1 MIWLEYECEKLTYE
15 EKEKKLEN
23 IWKDKE
29 KAYRQELMK
38 RYVNRLEEINQ
49 EFVANELFLF
59 SIMTRRIKTAKVF
72 WKRVKVR

>member
-1 MIWLEYECEKLTYE
+1 MIWFEYKKLTYE

-29 KAYRQELMK
+29 KTDREELME

-59 SIMTRRIKTAKVF
+59 SILTGRIKTAKVF
-72 WKRVKVR
+72 WKRGKVR

>member
-29 KAYRQELMK
+29 KAYRVNFMIL
-38 RYVNRLEEINQ
+38 YVNRLEEINQ

-59 SIMTRRIKTAKVF
+59 SILTGRIKTAKVF
-72 WKRVKVR
+72 WKRGKVR